1 MFWSQS
7 SDLYVLYF
15 HNEPPG
21 NVTNQIR
28 EQKGWYTSYY
38 SFSTPGIW
46 KSSKVPTRYKLN
58 LIRCNIK
65 QDFRIQF
72 LYQICSRYVVYDIFC
87 RNTQSSLLQFTRLT
101 LLCTGLMYFVTV
113 SFIIIGH
120 LGSWVRRYGLEEN
133 SPEKSVSGQKK
144 WIMTDLLMYT
154 RSDLHL
160 QST

>member
-101 LLCTGLMYFVTV
+101 QLCILSLSALLSLDTWAV
-113 SFIIIGH
+113 
-120 LGSWVRRYGLEEN
+120 GSRVRRYDLEEN
-133 SPEKSVSGQKK
+133 SPEKSVK
-144 WIMTDLLMYT
+144 
-154 RSDLHL
+154 
-160 QST
+160 

>member
-120 LGSWVRRYGLEEN
+120 LGSRVMIWKRIAR
-133 SPEKSVSGQKK
+133 KK
-144 WIMTDLLMYT
+144 CKMVKFILSKKATKIDKIFNVNLTLT
-154 RSDLHL
+154 
-160 QST
+160 